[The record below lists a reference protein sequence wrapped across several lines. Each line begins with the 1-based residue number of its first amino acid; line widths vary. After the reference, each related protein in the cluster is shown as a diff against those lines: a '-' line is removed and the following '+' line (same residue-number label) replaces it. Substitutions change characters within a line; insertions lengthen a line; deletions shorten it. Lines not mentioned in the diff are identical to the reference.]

1 LEERLLTKLTPLQ
14 TRLTAGLDS
23 VRDSTVNSLQ
33 TSLREVVSKANA
45 SINEA
50 KAELSQKMD
59 EDRRKLIEE

>member
-33 TSLREVVSKANA
+33 TSLRDVVSKANA